1 MLFLVRHAHS
11 DYGPDERRGLS
22 AAGRAAAARV
32 ADILASQRIERI
44 YSSPYARAIE
54 TVQPLAD
61 RLGVPVALD
70 DDLRERRL
78 AGGPL
83 DDFRA
88 TLEGT
93 WRDFALVPPGGESS
107 ATAQARVTGAIRR
120 IAATTPGPIAI
131 ASHGNALAL
140 FLRTLDAGVDFS
152 FWARMS
158 TPDVFVVERAG
169 PDPWT
174 FRRLWS
180 ERR

>member
-1 MLFLVRHAHS
+1 MLFLVRHAHA
-11 DYGPDERRGLS
+11 DYGPDEMRGLS
-22 AAGRAAAARV
+22 PAGRAAAAHV
-32 ADILASQRIERI
+32 ADVLASQGIARITQ
-44 YSSPYARAIE
+44 PHARAIE

-61 RLGVPVALD
+61 RLGVPIAID

-88 TLEGT
+88 VLEAA
-93 WRDFALVPPGGESS
+93 WRDFGLVPPGGESS
-107 ATAQARVTGAIRR
+107 SAAQARVTRAIRR

-131 ASHGNALAL
+131 ALHGNALAL
-140 FLRTLDAGVDFS
+140 FLHTLDAGVDFS

-180 ERR
+180 EPQ